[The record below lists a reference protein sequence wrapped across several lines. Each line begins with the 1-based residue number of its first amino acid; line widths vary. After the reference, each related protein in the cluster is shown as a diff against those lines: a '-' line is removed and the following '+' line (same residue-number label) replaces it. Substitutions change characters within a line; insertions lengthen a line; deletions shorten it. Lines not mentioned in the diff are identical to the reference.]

1 MALQEDF
8 EEQGNWLF
16 KNRGTIPLIIV
27 IAGIS
32 VFLRTEL
39 HPENYWLKN
48 ESFRH
53 YYTWLCLLISMIGL
67 GIRVF
72 TVGYTPANTSGRN
85 TASQLADELNTT
97 GIYSVVRHPLYLG
110 NFFMWLGPVMLTG
123 QLWFVAVVCL
133 FYWVYYE
140 RIMFAEEQFLR
151 RKFGEIYTSWAGKVP
166 AFIPEWHKY
175 VKPGLAFSWKKV
187 LKKEKNGLV
196 NVFAIFCVMD
206 SLGVYIRKDSNYDF
220 VLIACCLLTVILYF
234 VLKYLKYKT
243 TLLNEEGR

>member
-1 MALQEDF
+1 
-8 EEQGNWLF
+8 
-16 KNRGTIPLIIV
+16 
-27 IAGIS
+27 
-32 VFLRTEL
+32 
-39 HPENYWLKN
+39 
-48 ESFRH
+48 
-53 YYTWLCLLISMIGL
+53 
-67 GIRVF
+67 
-72 TVGYTPANTSGRN
+72 
-85 TASQLADELNTT
+85 
-97 GIYSVVRHPLYLG
+97 
-110 NFFMWLGPVMLTG
+110 LTG

-220 VLIACCLLTVILYF
+220 VLIACCLLTVLLYF